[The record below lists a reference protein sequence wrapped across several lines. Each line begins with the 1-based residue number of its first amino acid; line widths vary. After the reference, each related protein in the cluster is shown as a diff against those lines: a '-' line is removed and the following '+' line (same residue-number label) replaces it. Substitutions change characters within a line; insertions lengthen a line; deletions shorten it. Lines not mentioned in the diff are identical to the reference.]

1 MEIVN
6 IPRKKVCPQEN
17 GRNLNQE
24 TVENLKKSIREI
36 GLKTP
41 LTVKKVCR
49 GATQSLMVEG
59 YEVITGSHRLA
70 ACDSIG
76 LDEIPCIIVDDNP
89 EECRKWEIA
98 ENLHRAELTALQRAE
113 QTAEWMRLIGEEVKK
128 TEESPKENLVEQVAP
143 LKPGHGQ
150 GAKGGIREAARQ
162 LGITRDDARRAAKVA
177 GLTPEAKEAAVNT
190 GLDNNQQA
198 LLEAA
203 KLPKKK
209 QAEYLRERA
218 DIGTDQISVKEERIR
233 RAVNEFLKL
242 KPDERKE
249 FFKRI
254 DKEEQRS

>member
-6 IPRKKVCPQEN
+6 IPQAEVWPQEN
-17 GRNLNQE
+17 GRPLNEE
-24 TVENLKKSIREI
+24 TVANLKKSIREI
-36 GLKTP
+36 GLRTP
-41 LTVKKVCR
+41 ITVKRVKR
-49 GATQSLMVEG
+49 GATKSLMKDG
-59 YEVITGSHRLA
+59 YEVVAGGHRLA
-70 ACDSIG
+70 ACDQIG
-76 LDEIPCIIVDDNP
+76 MDEIPCIIIEDNP

-113 QTAEWMRLIGEEVKK
+113 QTAEWMRLIGEEPPKK
-128 TEESPKENLVEQVAP
+128 EENFQSAQVEPIGKKER
-143 LKPGHGQ
+143 GHK
-150 GAKGGIREAARQ
+150 AKGGINDAARQ
-162 LGITRDDARRAAKVA
+162 LGISRADAQRAAKVA
-177 GLTPEAKEAAVNT
+177 SLTPEAKAAAVKT

-254 DKEEQRS
+254 NAKEERK